1 MNWFDPWGLSAS
13 DGQKDNGQNSRI
25 IFYYERVGQENFKRA
40 AETAHKNHGGILIGV
55 TTADDFRTKW
65 DSIAKELQPNTHIE
79 SLEIFSH
86 GGSDSLYFLGSEIT
100 RSDVEKLSVLN
111 FSEGASITLHSC
123 NSALGGQHGI
133 AQSFANNQS
142 VKVYAQVGYAN
153 FSETLEK
160 YTRTTANSKS
170 VYLQSY
176 DRTKNMIFNSGL
188 RLNDATFLPGESP
201 ILVQKNIVKPEWK
214 RR

>member
-1 MNWFDPWGLSAS
+1 MDPWGLSAS
-13 DGQKDNGQNSRI
+13 DGKRDNNQSSRI

-40 AETAHKNHGGILIGV
+40 AETARKNHGGILIGV

-65 DSIAKELQPNTHIE
+65 DTIAKELQYNIHIE

-86 GGSDSLYFLGSEIT
+86 GGADSLYFLDSEIT
-100 RSDVEKLSVLN
+100 SSDVRKLSVLN
-111 FSEGASITLHSC
+111 FSEGAFITLHSC

-160 YTRTTANSKS
+160 YTRTTSNSKS

-176 DRTKNMIFNSGL
+176 DRTKNTIFNSGL
-188 RLNDATFLPGESP
+188 RLKDATFLPGEAPAS
-201 ILVQKNIVKPEWK
+201 VQKNILKTEWQ